1 MLEGGPVHKAFSSC
15 VDPDPRP
22 CPMLKCHPPPRRH
35 LTLNPT
41 LHKFH
46 PCLNSTPHSQGLF
59 FFFFFLLFGWGS
71 VLPCCCWFIYI
82 FIFSN
87 KSIIFLIL
95 FYSLYF
101 VIVLLFLAC
110 SLPPFFFFF
119 LLWFCFTLLHCFIFS
134 LAHIP
139 SVQVAVLLCPP
150 ICLWTFGLLPYL
162 GYGNSMHCR
171 FACLCPSNSVFVGYR
186 SRNRS
191 ARSYGSSV
199 FTF

>member
-119 LLWFCFTLLHCFIFS
+119 LLWFCFKKNFWRENL
-134 LAHIP
+134 
-139 SVQVAVLLCPP
+139 
-150 ICLWTFGLLPYL
+150 
-162 GYGNSMHCR
+162 
-171 FACLCPSNSVFVGYR
+171 
-186 SRNRS
+186 RNRGSKLGFRWWNNHEKDKIYVHHLHIIILSINCNCSCKKIKLNGCRNNS
-191 ARSYGSSV
+191 AW
-199 FTF
+199 TN